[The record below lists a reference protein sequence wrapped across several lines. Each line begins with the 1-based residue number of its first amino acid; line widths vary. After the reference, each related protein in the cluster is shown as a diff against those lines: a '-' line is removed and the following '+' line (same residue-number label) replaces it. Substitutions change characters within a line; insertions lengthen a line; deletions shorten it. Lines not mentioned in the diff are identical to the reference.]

1 MADIDAITLLKQDH
15 KAVEK
20 LFKQFE
26 KAGDGA
32 TAKKREIVDDIVRE
46 LSIHAEIEE
55 QIFYPAVRAAEVP
68 DAMDMVL
75 ESLEEHLAAKRL
87 LSDLEKMDPEAE
99 RFDAKV
105 TVLMES
111 IRHHVTEEET
121 ELFPSVRAVLKR
133 KALTDLGASMEEA
146 KGVVPTRPH
155 PNSPD
160 TPPGNIV
167 AGLASAA
174 IDRARDAGRDALA
187 KARKVTS

>member
-15 KAVEK
+15 KTVEK

-32 TAKKREIVDDIVRE
+32 MKKKRQIVDEIIRE

-55 QIFYPAVRAAEVP
+55 QIFYPAVRAAEIP
-68 DAMDMVL
+68 DVQDMVL

-87 LSDLEKMDPEAE
+87 LSDLDGMDAEAE

-105 TVLMES
+105 TVLMEN
-111 IRHHVTEEET
+111 IRHHVEEEED
-121 ELFPSVRAVLKR
+121 ELFPAVRKVLKR
-133 KALTDLGASMEEA
+133 KVLTELGSSMDQA
-146 KGVVPTRPH
+146 KAVVPTHPH

-160 TPPGNIV
+160 TPPGNIIG
-167 AGLASAA
+167 GLASAA
-174 IDRARDAGRDALA
+174 IDRARDAGRDALT
-187 KARKVTS
+187 KAREAVT